1 LSYWNINNS
10 AHIVVYIAIG
20 NQNNKEKEMLYTTYF
35 AKLRTLPP
43 DITPVSICGKAPE
56 WYMGAQYK
64 KLAPKWDFFQEWK
77 KTHDNHFYVKSFD
90 GQVLSMLDA
99 KQVYD
104 ELTAMTLS
112 ADIALVCYEKPESF
126 CHRHLVANWFRENGF
141 AIKEW
146 GS

>member
-1 LSYWNINNS
+1 
-10 AHIVVYIAIG
+10 
-20 NQNNKEKEMLYTTYF
+20 MLYTTYF

-43 DITPVSICGKAPE
+43 DITPVSICGTTPE
-56 WYMGAQYK
+56 WYTGAQYK

-77 KTHDNHFYVKSFD
+77 KTRDNHFYVRSFD
-90 GQVLSMLDA
+90 EQVLSKLNA